1 LGEKEVGMKIER
13 LARWWHQAW
22 GLGILS
28 LAFVLLVAMT
38 AACGGEEEKPTGT
51 ATPAA
56 TASPGATAVG
66 TATPAATASPKA
78 TAVGTATPAATASPE
93 ATAVGTA
100 TPRGTTAPSGAAP
113 GISDTE
119 ILLGAE
125 CILSGTFGAVYAT
138 VPKATAAYFDYI
150 NDTQGGV
157 CGRKIVYKVE
167 DNQDNPAVAVEM
179 ARKLVEQDKVFA
191 MVGSLG
197 DGPHPG
203 SWEYLNEKGIP
214 DILVTAGG
222 HRFGSDPQGHPWTVQ
237 MIPSYTVE
245 GALFGQYISE
255 NLPGKTIAVLWEND
269 TVGIDGFA
277 GLKKGLDPSKNQ
289 IVADE
294 SYEFTAISV
303 ASQIA
308 NLKESNADI
317 LVLHAALGFTSQA
330 IKNADRL
337 GWRPQVFMS
346 YINSDDMI
354 FQFVS
359 PELLE
364 DAISFQALKLAAWRD
379 DPAVARH
386 YELMQKYGGPT
397 PSNFTIYAQV
407 LGEVAVET
415 LKRTCDNLT
424 REGLMDAVES
434 LQDFHSDLMLDGV
447 NLSFSPTVHTAFQS
461 GRMLKA
467 GVDENGKGKFEF
479 FGPLYAF
486 KE

>member
-1 LGEKEVGMKIER
+1 MKVER
-13 LARWWHQAW
+13 LARWSHQAW

-38 AACGGEEEKPTGT
+38 AACGGGEEEKPTGT

-56 TASPGATAVG
+56 TTSPGTTTVG
-66 TATPAATASPKA
+66 TATPAATASP
-78 TAVGTATPAATASPE
+78 G

-125 CILSGTFGAVYAT
+125 NILSGTFGAVYAT
-138 VPKATAAYFDYI
+138 VPKATAAYFNYI

-157 CGRKIVYKVE
+157 CGRKIVYQYV
-167 DNQDNPAVAVEM
+167 DNYDDPARAVEA

-214 DILVTAGG
+214 DILVSAGG
-222 HRFGSDPQGHPWTVQ
+222 HRFGADPQGHPWTVQ

-277 GLKKGLDPSKNQ
+277 GLKKGLDPSKNE

-337 GWRPQVFMS
+337 GWHPQVFMS

-354 FQFVS
+354 FQFVP

-379 DPAVARH
+379 DPAVAKH
-386 YELMQKYGGPT
+386 FELMQNYGGPT

-407 LGEVAVET
+407 LGETAVET
-415 LKRTCDNLT
+415 LKRSCDNLT

-434 LQDFHSDLMLDGV
+434 IQGFHTDLMLDGV
-447 NLSFSPTVHTAFQS
+447 NVSFSDTDHSAFES
-461 GRMLKA
+461 GRMLRA

-479 FGPLYAF
+479 FGPLYEF